1 MNYLKKLFNLVYL
14 FLCNIINF
22 IKKRNYLK
30 IYKKNKLLN
39 DSLYFDEIK
48 SKKLESNNDICHH
61 FDNLVYE
68 VIANKPKVMLELG
81 VRKGESTFVFNK
93 IQKILNN
100 IHISVDIVDCS
111 NVLDDPRWIF
121 LIEDSIN
128 YLKNYN
134 SWSKENISSLNPD
147 IIFIDTS
154 HLYEET
160 LKEIKLSVEILNNN
174 GAIMF
179 HDTNHN
185 KITYQENNI
194 LYNKFN
200 YSPQLGV
207 KLALE
212 EYFNCKFN
220 FKNPFIII
228 KQGWII
234 KHYPE
239 SFGYTIMRKL
249 T

>member
-1 MNYLKKLFNLVYL
+1 
-14 FLCNIINF
+14 
-22 IKKRNYLK
+22 
-30 IYKKNKLLN
+30 
-39 DSLYFDEIK
+39 
-48 SKKLESNNDICHH
+48 
-61 FDNLVYE
+61 
-68 VIANKPKVMLELG
+68 MLELG

-93 IQKILNN
+93 IQKILDN

-111 NVLDDPRWIF
+111 NVLNDPKWIF

-128 YLKNYN
+128 YLKNYK
-134 SWSKENISSLNPD
+134 SWSDKNINSLNPD

-160 LKEIKLSVEILNNN
+160 LKEIKLSVEILNTN

-185 KITYQENNI
+185 KITYLENNI
-194 LYNKFN
+194 IYNKFN

-212 EYFNCKFN
+212 KYFNCKFN
-220 FKNPFIII
+220 FKNSFVII

-239 SFGYTIMRKL
+239 SFGFTIMRKL